1 MSDADLAWE
10 CFLVTATLGV
20 ILAVVGCF
28 LNRDIERQ
36 EDDVVSMP
44 ACQRLKFI
52 FTEIC
57 KGLTVRE
64 LYGTFLYFMI
74 MGTIPQFKEYMY
86 YFQINEVGFDNT
98 EYAYLQVFAFIG
110 ILFGSLIYKGA
121 ATYLEIRSMVVLAC
135 VINTLGSLG

>member
-1 MSDADLAWE
+1 MQAYGWVLAGAAGVLGYIVGGKMSDSDLAWE
-10 CFLVTATLGV
+10 CFFVTAALGV

-44 ACQRLKFI
+44 ACERLKFI

-57 KGLTVRE
+57 KGLKVRE
-64 LYGTFLYFMI
+64 LYCTFLYFMI

-86 YFQINEVGFDNT
+86 YFQINEVGFSNT
-98 EYAYLQVFAFIG
+98 
-110 ILFGSLIYKGA
+110 
-121 ATYLEIRSMVVLAC
+121 
-135 VINTLGSLG
+135 